1 MATVTYNGQTFECTK
16 AVKGTADV
24 CGFGFIHLLDAN
36 DNLLHAFDNV
46 TDFTAFTISGGS
58 WTELDPDDCH
68 LAVVGDDG
76 RVYKSTL
83 TCSALSRSRTRAMI
97 PWKVTAAS
105 SAANGY
111 YCSYDYGKITI
122 GNPPFSSIS
131 TNFDIWVADPD
142 KYEDNYYHVKD
153 VIFANNEGI
162 LSFVPPF
169 DIAVGDTITIQIFY

>member
-1 MATVTYNGQTFECTK
+1 MATVTYKGQTFECTK
-16 AVKGTADV
+16 AVKGTVDV

-76 RVYKSTL
+76 RVYKSTIK
-83 TCSALSRSRTRAMI
+83 RSNLPSKRTRAMI
-97 PWKVTAAS
+97 HWTVT
-105 SAANGY
+105 SAVSTANGY
-111 YCSYDYGKITI
+111 DCSYANDKINI
-122 GNPPFSSIS
+122 GNPPFSSLS
-131 TNFDIWVADPD
+131 TNFDVWVGDPD
-142 KYEDNYYHVKD
+142 KYDDSYYHVKD
-153 VIFANNEGI
+153 VIFANNECI